1 MQPGKYIHSCL
12 TNFMVEFRLEQIF
25 IAQARNPSWWGNK
38 TSSNTTTD
46 KGQSSGPAVML
57 WGSWDQRWAQQAADS
72 QDSNTS
78 QPVLGSSA
86 RLYKAL
92 PDPLSHVP
100 CPVLVPHIQ
109 LFQLP
114 SLLPCNH
121 LSRLS
126 CPSRMGMNG
135 EHWLKPNSLL
145 GIKSGDSLHL
155 AVTEQFISDWRVR
168 TW

>member
-1 MQPGKYIHSCL
+1 MQPGKYIHSCVK
-12 TNFMVEFRLEQIF
+12 NFMTEFRLEQIF
-25 IAQARNPSWWGNK
+25 IAQAQNPSWWGNK

-46 KGQSSGPAVML
+46 QGQSSGPAVML

-109 LFQLP
+109 LFQLL
-114 SLLPCNH
+114 SLLLWNH
-121 LSRLS
+121 SPG
-126 CPSRMGMNG
+126 CPAHPGWAWMVSTDWNQIHCWASSLGTLFTWQ
-135 EHWLKPNSLL
+135 WLNNLYQIE
-145 GIKSGDSLHL
+145 G
-155 AVTEQFISDWRVR
+155 
-168 TW
+168 